1 MSLCSRTLT
10 STFFYYNGCSITTH
24 KSSTKE
30 YVRRLPKIQM
40 TDSSSDTIET
50 YAEGKLDRPKW
61 SGQTPLSRLVGALIS
76 FKPLYSVMKIGAR
89 QALIRSFSFSL
100 IPFFF

>member
-1 MSLCSRTLT
+1 
-10 STFFYYNGCSITTH
+10 
-24 KSSTKE
+24 
-30 YVRRLPKIQM
+30 M
-40 TDSSSDTIET
+40 TASSSDTIET
-50 YAEGKLDRPKW
+50 YEERKLDRPKW

-89 QALIRSFSFSL
+89 QALIRSFCFSL